1 MSMGEHRL
9 HEDPA
14 RTKPI
19 GLARYAT
26 DFFNAAIAADDVL
39 GHREGYEIVA
49 PAPVMFL
56 VGQAMELALK
66 AFLLHKGVE
75 LRKLR
80 YDYGHELHR
89 ALKKAKE
96 LGLYEIV
103 PLTDEEEATVELLNT
118 LYASKQLQYIVSG
131 AKTYPVFGPL
141 ETVGR
146 KLVFGIGPVV
156 GYVPR

>member
-1 MSMGEHRL
+1 MNHHRL

-19 GLARYAT
+19 GLARYAA
-26 DFFNAAIAADDVL
+26 DFFDAAIAADDVL
-39 GHREGYEIVA
+39 GHRTGYEITA
-49 PAPVMFL
+49 PVPVMFL
-56 VGQAMELALK
+56 VGQAIELALK
-66 AFLLHKGVE
+66 AFLLHRGVE
-75 LRKLR
+75 LRQLR

-96 LGLYEIV
+96 LGLYKLV
-103 PLTDEEEATVELLNT
+103 PLTTEEEAMVELLNT

-131 AKTYPVFGPL
+131 PKTYPVFGPL
-141 ETVGR
+141 EAVAR

-156 GYVPR
+156 GYAPR